1 MRRGIVVIT
10 AIVMIL
16 SGTQS
21 GLAEK
26 GKSSFAEWRSKLTQE
41 ERAELISKLHP
52 QDRKAI
58 ESGLYPPEVVDALL
72 YRIKRWGDYLRPQL
86 SEEERAARLAE
97 LSEEEREV
105 LRKRHYILVQT
116 RRMLLVGKPLT
127 R

>member
-58 ESGLYPPEVVDALL
+58 ERGLYPPEVVDALL

-105 LRKRHYILVQT
+105 LRKRYYILVQT

>member
-10 AIVMIL
+10 AIVMML

-21 GLAEK
+21 GLAKK
-26 GKSSFAEWRSKLTQE
+26 GKLSFAEWRSKLTQE

-86 SEEERAARLAE
+86 SEEER
-97 LSEEEREV
+97 EV

-116 RRMLLVGKPLT
+116 RRMLLVSKPLT